1 MMTSHGSLSL
11 ATGSIPMCV
20 QERTESGEVECVAE
34 LKTKFPP
41 QRGDI
46 LHLQP
51 KSDEFRELEIINVVH
66 SYEVHGDEV
75 HYRIDVI
82 AIDTRLMALLCAETG
97 NGVH

>member
-1 MMTSHGSLSL
+1 MTSHGNPSLV
-11 ATGSIPMCV
+11 TGPVPMV
-20 QERTESGEVECVAE
+20 IHERTESGEVERIAE

-51 KSDEFRELEIINVVH
+51 LSDDFREFEVINLIH
-66 SYEVHGDEV
+66 SYETVGDEV
-75 HYRIDVI
+75 HYRVDVI
-82 AIDTRLMALLCAETG
+82 VIDTRIMALLCAETG